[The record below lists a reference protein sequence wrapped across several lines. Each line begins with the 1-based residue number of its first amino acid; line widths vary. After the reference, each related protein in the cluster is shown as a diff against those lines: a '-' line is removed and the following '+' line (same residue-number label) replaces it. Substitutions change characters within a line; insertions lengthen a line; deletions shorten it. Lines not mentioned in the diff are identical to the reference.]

1 MGEIRGG
8 ITVETMVEMTVK
20 TMAVMIMME
29 GVAQWFVG
37 GARGEEMMH
46 GGANADA
53 ADESVN
59 HRVRY
64 SHQAA

>member
-1 MGEIRGG
+1 MVE
-8 ITVETMVEMTVK
+8 ITVGIMVGIMAEKTVGL
-20 TMAVMIMME
+20 IE
-29 GVAQWFVG
+29 EVAPGFKVLG
-37 GARGEEMMH
+37 GARGEGIMD
-46 GGANADA
+46 GWANADA